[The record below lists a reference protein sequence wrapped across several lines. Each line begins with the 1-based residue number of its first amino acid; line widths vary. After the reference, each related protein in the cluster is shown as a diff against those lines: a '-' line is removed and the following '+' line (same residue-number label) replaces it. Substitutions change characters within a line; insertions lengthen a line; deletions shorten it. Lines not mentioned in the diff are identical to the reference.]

1 MNTDHLKLYR
11 IPSVEELDTACAP
24 EPRLLVQA
32 DLAIRSAILAV
43 ACVFLLLQAWQ
54 YDTKLVPFD
63 TLHVVIASAILFV
76 TCIGT
81 YREIYN
87 QSNRI
92 MLNSLVYAMTVPGLA
107 YAITHASLA
116 ARTAMV
122 IGVCWLALLLVSTL
136 RLLANPR
143 AAIRERQLWRFA
155 SKTSRKSRLKYR
167 DRLFASDLGLKA

>member
-1 MNTDHLKLYR
+1 MNIDHVKIYR
-11 IPSVEELDTACAP
+11 IPALEDLNAACAP

-32 DLAIRSAILAV
+32 DLAIRSAILAA
-43 ACVFLLLQAWQ
+43 ACVFLLLQAWH
-54 YDTKLVPFD
+54 YGSKLVPFG

-92 MLNSLVYAMTVPGLA
+92 ALNSLVYAMTVPGII
-107 YAITHASLA
+107 YAVTHAPLA
-116 ARTAMV
+116 ARIAMV
-122 IGVCWLALLLVSTL
+122 MGVCWLALLLGSSL

-155 SKTSRKSRLKYR
+155 SKTSRKNRLKYR
-167 DRLFASDLGLKA
+167 DRLFASHLGLKA